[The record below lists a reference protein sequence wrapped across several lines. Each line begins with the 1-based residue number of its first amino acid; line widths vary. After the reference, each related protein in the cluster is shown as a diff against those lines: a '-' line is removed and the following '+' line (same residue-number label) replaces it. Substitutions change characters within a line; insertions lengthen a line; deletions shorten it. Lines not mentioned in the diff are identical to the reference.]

1 MFIKFTIIFDSKS
14 GSKIQTKTY
23 ISTLSITRFKILDSK
38 NLIISRSKTFIRES
52 LLRNTRYLLHTNE
65 NVTATTNAMLLA
77 MAML

>member
-14 GSKIQTKTY
+14 GSKIQVA
-23 ISTLSITRFKILDSK
+23 ILINSITRFKILDSK